1 MSNITEAPAQKY
13 YVLHVPGGGLHGILP
28 IVSLK
33 FLETMTRLPLSKQF
47 NMSAGSST
55 GSIPLTAL
63 NIPKS
68 EDSNDPRYSADDI
81 LDFYKTI
88 GPRIFPHRRGYYVR
102 QMVMDLIKLAH
113 GFFTALAD
121 LSANK
126 ADKLTNFLLNSVGHQ
141 AHKILTKDKPYIP
154 LDSRLFRNMHKWIFT
169 PLNNKL
175 KRGIDSLINESLY
188 DISVLSRILD
198 ATLRYEDNNG
208 RVNLGKTLISHH
220 VTAHNLTRDEPA
232 IFFHFKDPKTGDT
245 QFLSNPEMEL
255 DSIVLGSCAAQTIFK
270 SPTLRNGETY
280 VDIADFDTMRTPI
293 SSIDRQADKKLDI
306 KLITIGTGEKNA
318 QIDVEGMNSM
328 LFLQQMIAELGGYLF
343 GIRKRYIN
351 KMADLDLK
359 YRLGAE
365 NIIKIDLPLV
375 QESLNQDYL
384 KDPRVPAIAEFMGV
398 DMEML
403 NITELPSADLFDS
416 NPENLRRLE
425 ATGWAMAFKNLDT
438 MMPLCKELVEN
449 ARSLGH
455 ITAEE
460 ADERISLIEHFN
472 GAAKNGSGYTIPGQ
486 VHGPQRKQHWF
497 TFEEIR
503 ERTLK
508 EKITFLFK
516 RAVGIEQEPVHP
528 RPDLNDK
535 VDKKA
540 DQDVPPPPPTLHS

>member
-1 MSNITEAPAQKY
+1 MNNITEKPAQKY

-33 FLETMTRLPLSKQF
+33 FLETMTSLPLTKLF

-68 EDSNDPRYSADDI
+68 ENTKEPRYSADDI

-102 QMVMDLIKLAH
+102 QMVMDLTKLGH

-121 LSANK
+121 LAANK
-126 ADKLTNFLLNSVGHQ
+126 ADKLTNFLLNGVSHQ
-141 AHKILTKDKPYIP
+141 VHKILTKDKPFIP
-154 LDSRLFRNMHKWIFT
+154 YDGRAFRNLHKWLFT

-175 KRGIDSLINESLY
+175 KRGIDSLINQSLY
-188 DISVLSRILD
+188 DITVLGRILD

-232 IFFHFKDPKTGDT
+232 IFFHFKDPKTGET
-245 QFLSNPEMEL
+245 QFLSDPEMEL

-306 KLITIGTGEKNA
+306 KLITIGTGEKNS

-343 GIRKRYIN
+343 GVRKRYIN

-375 QESLNQDYL
+375 QENLNQDYL
-384 KDPRVPAIAEFMGV
+384 SDPRVPAIAHFMGI

-403 NITELPSADLFDS
+403 NITELPSSDLFDS

-425 ATGWAMAFKNLDT
+425 ATGWAMALKNLDT
-438 MMPLCKELVEN
+438 LMPLCKELVEN
-449 ARSLGH
+449 AVALGH
-455 ITAEE
+455 ITTEE
-460 ADERISLIEHFN
+460 ASDRIKLIDHFN
-472 GAAKNGSGYTIPGQ
+472 SAAENNHCYVSSGQAY
-486 VHGPQRKQHWF
+486 GPKRKQHWF

-508 EKITFLFK
+508 EKMTFLFK
-516 RAVGIEQEPVHP
+516 RAVGIEQDPIQP
-528 RPDLNDK
+528 RPNTNDHQK
-535 VDKKA
+535 TDR
-540 DQDVPPPPPTLHS
+540 DGPPTPPTMH